1 MNPKIRLLLILI
13 GILIIYPLTIMLLS
27 RLFTPI
33 GYGEALLYSFI
44 VRVVK
49 WNWIN
54 KINK

>member
-1 MNPKIRLLLILI
+1 MNTKIRLLLILI
-13 GILIIYPLTIMLLS
+13 GIFIIYPLTIMLLS

-33 GYGEALLYSFI
+33 GYGEALLYSFV